1 VKAFKDLLYGGRNE
15 YLDVIRVLVL
25 LGGVTFLVL
34 EVLKSAGVVALHEVA
49 FAGAWATM
57 LTASVGAIYAR
68 NRSDRRQREQD
79 LSDPRSEGESA

>member
-1 VKAFKDLLYGGRNE
+1 MKPLKDLLYGGRNE

-25 LGGVTFLVL
+25 LGGITFLVL
-34 EVLKSAGVVALHEVA
+34 EVLKSAGAVVLDEVA

-79 LSDPRSEGESA
+79 LSEQRPEGESA